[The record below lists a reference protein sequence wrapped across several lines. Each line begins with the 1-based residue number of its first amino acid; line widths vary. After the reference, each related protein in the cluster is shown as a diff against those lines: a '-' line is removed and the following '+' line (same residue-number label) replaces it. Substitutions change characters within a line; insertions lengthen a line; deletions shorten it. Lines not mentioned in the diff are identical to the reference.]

1 MVSISHT
8 PTLPHSHTFSK
19 VWIAC
24 ILCVSAVMIPIP
36 ATAADTSVMLA
47 DGQTLEKVTLKPG
60 AAKEQLVIER
70 TGQAATTVSI
80 QDLLVVDFGK
90 IPGRPVPASVRFL
103 NGDSVFGKVTF
114 PGPRQVK
121 VAAGWGSVTA
131 PLSWCSAIRLQEK
144 AALPGTVDQDTL
156 ILPTDRVQGEIEG
169 IANGKVNVK
178 LGGKVVPVDLSRVSA
193 LAFAAKPRG
202 NDDRPGLRMGLDLG
216 GGEKITG
223 QWVALTP
230 DVLTV
235 KTEWG
240 ANVEVP
246 VASLSRLEV
255 KNGKL
260 VYLSDLKPAEIR
272 LVPYLDGGFTL
283 GQDRSVGGRPLRLAG
298 KAYARGLG
306 THSRSDI
313 TYALDGGF
321 QTFAAKLGID
331 DAVGASGSVIF
342 RVFGDDKLLF
352 ESAVVRGG
360 DTPVD
365 LKLAVKGVL
374 LLRLEVDYADGGD
387 AADQADWADARLLR
401 P

>member
-1 MVSISHT
+1 MRLSSLLSV
-8 PTLPHSHTFSK
+8 
-19 VWIAC
+19 
-24 ILCVSAVMIPIP
+24 LCVSAVITVPG
-36 ATAADTSVMLA
+36 ASHADTSVMLA
-47 DGQTLEKVTLKPG
+47 DGQTLEKVTLKAG

-70 TGQAATTVSI
+70 TGQAATTISI

-90 IPGRPVPASVRFL
+90 IPGRAVPASVRFL
-103 NGDSVFGKVTF
+103 NGDTVYGKVTF

-121 VAAGWGSVTA
+121 VAAGWGSITA
-131 PLSWCSAIRLQEK
+131 PLAWCSAIRLQDK
-144 AALPGTVDQDTL
+144 AALPGTVEQDTL
-156 ILPTDRVQGEIEG
+156 ILPTDRVQGEIDS

-178 LGGKVVPVDLSRVSA
+178 LGGAVVPVDLSRVSA
-193 LAFAAKPRG
+193 LAFAGKGR
-202 NDDRPGLRMGLDLG
+202 NDERPGLRLGLDLG

-223 QWVALTP
+223 QWVSLTP

-240 ANVEVP
+240 ATVDVP

-260 VYLSDLKPAEIR
+260 VYLSDLKPAELR
-272 LVPYLDGGFTL
+272 LVPYLDGSFTL
-283 GQDRSVGGRPLRLAG
+283 GRDRSVGGRPLRLAG

-306 THSRSDI
+306 AHSRSDV

-321 QTFAAKLGID
+321 QTFAATLGID
-331 DAVGASGSVIF
+331 DAVGAAGSVIF
-342 RVFGDDKLLF
+342 RIFGDDKPLF
-352 ESAVVRGG
+352 ESPVVRGG
-360 DTPVD
+360 DKPIE
-365 LKLAVKGVL
+365 LKLPVKGIL

-387 AADQADWADARLLR
+387 TADQADWADARLLR

>member
-1 MVSISHT
+1 MRLSSLLSV
-8 PTLPHSHTFSK
+8 
-19 VWIAC
+19 
-24 ILCVSAVMIPIP
+24 LCVSAVITLSN
-36 ATAADTSVMLA
+36 TANADTSVMLA
-47 DGQTLEKVTLKPG
+47 DGQTLEKVTLKAG
-60 AAKEQLVIER
+60 TAKEQLVIER
-70 TGQAATTVSI
+70 TGQAATTISI

-90 IPGRPVPASVRFL
+90 IPGRAVPASVRFL
-103 NGDSVFGKVTF
+103 NGDTVYGKVTF

-121 VAAGWGSVTA
+121 VAAGWGSITA
-131 PLSWCSAIRLQEK
+131 PLAWCSAIRLQDK

-156 ILPTDRVQGEIEG
+156 ILPTDRVQGEIDS
-169 IANGKVNVK
+169 IANDKVNVK
-178 LGGKVVPVDLSRVSA
+178 LGGKVVPVDLTRVSA
-193 LAFAAKPRG
+193 LAFAGKGQR
-202 NDDRPGLRMGLDLG
+202 DDRPGLRMGLDLG

-240 ANVEVP
+240 ATVDVP

-260 VYLSDLKPAEIR
+260 VYVSDLKPAEMR
-272 LVPYLDGGFTL
+272 LVPYLDGSFSL
-283 GQDRSVGGRPLRLAG
+283 GRDRSVGGRPLRLAG

-306 THSRSDI
+306 AHSRSDV

-321 QTFAAKLGID
+321 QTFAATLGID
-331 DAVGASGSVIF
+331 DAVGAAGSVIF
-342 RVFGDDKLLF
+342 RVFGDDKPLF
-352 ESAVVRGG
+352 ESPVVRGG
-360 DTPVD
+360 DVPIE
-365 LKLAVKGVL
+365 LKLPVKGVL

-387 AADQADWADARLLR
+387 TADQADWADARLLR

>member
-1 MVSISHT
+1 MR
-8 PTLPHSHTFSK
+8 FSSLLLS
-19 VWIAC
+19 A
-24 ILCVSAVMIPIP
+24 LCLSAVITTSHP
-36 ATAADTSVMLA
+36 ASAADTSVMLA

-60 AAKEQLVIER
+60 TAKEQLVIER
-70 TGQAATTVSI
+70 SGQAATTVSI

-103 NGDSVFGKVTF
+103 NGDSVYGKVTF

-121 VAAGWGSVTA
+121 IAAGWGSITA

-144 AALPGTVDQDTL
+144 SALPGTVDQDTL
-156 ILPTDRVQGEIEG
+156 ILANDRVQGEIDG
-169 IANGKVNVK
+169 IANGKVNIK
-178 LGGKVVPVDLSRVSA
+178 LGGKSVPVDLSRISA
-193 LAFAAKPRG
+193 LAFAQKGRG
-202 NDDRPGLRMGLDLG
+202 AEDRPGLRMGLDLG
-216 GGEKITG
+216 GGERITG

-230 DVLTV
+230 DLLTV

-260 VYLSDLKPAEIR
+260 VYLSDLKPAELR
-272 LVPYLDGGFTL
+272 LVPYLDGSFTL
-283 GQDRSVGGRPLRLAG
+283 GKDVSAGGRPLRLSG
-298 KAYARGLG
+298 KAFSRGLG
-306 THSRSDI
+306 THSRSDV

-321 QTFAAKLGID
+321 QTFAATLGID
-331 DAVGASGSVIF
+331 DAVGAAGSVIF
-342 RVFGDDKLLF
+342 RVYGDDKPLF
-352 ESAVVRGG
+352 ESPVVRGG
-360 DTPVD
+360 DTPIE
-365 LKLAVKGVL
+365 LKLPVKGVL